1 MSDHANDVTKQYQAW
16 AQQSWDA
23 WMQSLQRP
31 ASPFA
36 AAPAPADDLLSRA
49 MGGLKSYADWMQ
61 AAATSGIAGQGPD
74 DWQQALRQLFMGQ
87 AATGSPFMGSPFG
100 ASPFAGSPFAGA
112 PFGGMNSP
120 FAQAFAGIDS
130 SAAHGFAQQW
140 QSWLQAAQPQAGAW
154 GAGLGDT
161 PAFGYT
167 RERQMQQQALLEA
180 MRAYADASSHYNT
193 LIQRANADGFERLR
207 EKLTQMTEPA
217 RQVDSLKALY
227 DLWVDAAEEAYAEIA
242 LSDEFREA
250 YGAMVNTQMQV
261 RQRQQRQTDAW
272 CRELGMPTRGEVDSL
287 GKRVQQLRREL
298 RAAAS
303 GSAPRAAAPNAELDA
318 LRGEVAALKRKLAGR
333 AEASHAP
340 KKVLSESLGAEVESE
355 SARKR
360 KPASARR
367 TVKAAPTR
375 GTQRTRK

>member
-1 MSDHANDVTKQYQAW
+1 MSDHANDVMKQYQAW

-36 AAPAPADDLLSRA
+36 PAPAASDDLLSRA

-87 AATGSPFMGSPFG
+87 PVAGAAAMGQGFMGN
-100 ASPFAGSPFAGA
+100 PFAGI
-112 PFGGMNSP
+112 NQP
-120 FAQAFAGIDS
+120 FAQAFAGIDNA
-130 SAAHGFAQQW
+130 AAHGFAQQW

-180 MRAYADASSHYNT
+180 MREYAEASSRYNT
-193 LIQRANADGFERLR
+193 LILRANADGFERLR

-227 DLWVDAAEEAYAEIA
+227 DLWVDAAEEAYAQIA

-287 GKRVQQLRREL
+287 GKRVQELRREL
-298 RAAAS
+298 RAS
-303 GSAPRAAAPNAELDA
+303 SAGKATRAAAPDAELDA
-318 LRGEVAALKRKLAGR
+318 LRNEVAALKRKLAGR
-333 AEASHAP
+333 AEAGHAP
-340 KKVLSESLGAEVESE
+340 KKVLSESLGAEAES
-355 SARKR
+355 KR
-360 KPASARR
+360 KPPAARR
-367 TVKAAPTR
+367 TAKTAPAR

>member
-1 MSDHANDVTKQYQAW
+1 MSDHANDVMKQYQAW

-36 AAPAPADDLLSRA
+36 PAPAASDDLLSRA

-87 AATGSPFMGSPFG
+87 PVAGAAAMGQGFMGN
-100 ASPFAGSPFAGA
+100 PFAGI
-112 PFGGMNSP
+112 NQP
-120 FAQAFAGIDS
+120 FAQAFAGIDNA
-130 SAAHGFAQQW
+130 AAHGFAQQW
-140 QSWLQAAQPQAGAW
+140 QSWLQAMQPRGGEW
-154 GAGLGDT
+154 NTGFGGDS

-180 MRAYADASSHYNT
+180 MREYAEASSRYNT
-193 LIQRANADGFERLR
+193 LILRANADGFERLR
-207 EKLTQMTEPA
+207 EKLAERTDPG
-217 RQVDSLKALY
+217 RQIDSLKALY
-227 DLWVDAAEEAYAEIA
+227 DLWVDAAEEAYAQIA

-272 CRELGMPTRGEVDSL
+272 CRELGMPTRSEVDSL
-287 GKRVQQLRREL
+287 GKRVQELRREL
-298 RAAAS
+298 RAS
-303 GSAPRAAAPNAELDA
+303 SAGKATRAAAPDAELDA
-318 LRGEVAALKRKLAGR
+318 LRNEVAALKRKLAGR
-333 AEASHAP
+333 AEAGHAP
-340 KKVLSESLGAEVESE
+340 KKVLSESLGAEAES
-355 SARKR
+355 KR
-360 KPASARR
+360 KPPAARR
-367 TVKAAPTR
+367 TAKTAPAR